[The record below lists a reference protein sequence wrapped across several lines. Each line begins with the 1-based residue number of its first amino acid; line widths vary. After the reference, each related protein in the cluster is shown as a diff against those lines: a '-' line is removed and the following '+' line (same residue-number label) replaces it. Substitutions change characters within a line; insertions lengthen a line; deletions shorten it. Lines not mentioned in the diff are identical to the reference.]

1 MRILL
6 VSLFTLGSFLSA
18 NAQADT
24 TQYLFKSL
32 SYSYIQYSLGY
43 SPMFFNHGQT
53 IHGFS
58 GSLFGIVLSDK
69 IALGLDIDGANPTAT
84 YPANHLPRITSF
96 VYMSLNIEPL
106 IKPRKII
113 NFSFPVKIGYGGAS
127 YESVLGNGWYQKNET
142 FLVVSPSA
150 MAWVNLFKPLS
161 LGVGGNYR
169 MAFNK
174 EDATFDRYSGF
185 SACVML
191 RFKFYTKEFQQKM
204 MERQKQ
210 YMQQQ
215 APK

>member
-1 MRILL
+1 MRLL
-6 VSLFTLGSFLSA
+6 FLTASMIGAFLSA
-18 NAQADT
+18 NAQTDT
-24 TQYLFKSL
+24 TQYLFKGL
-32 SYSYIQYSLGY
+32 NYSYLQYSLGY

-69 IALGLDIDGANPTAT
+69 IAFGLDIDGANPTAT
-84 YPANHLPRITSF
+84 YPAAHLPRITSF
-96 VYMSLNIEPL
+96 VVLSLNIEPL
-106 IKPRKII
+106 IRPRKII
-113 NFSFPVKIGYGGAS
+113 NFSFPVKIGYGGAL
-127 YESVLGNGWYQKNET
+127 YESALGNGFFQQEEM
-142 FLVVSPSA
+142 FLVVNPSA

-161 LGVGGNYR
+161 LGVGGSYR

-174 EDATFDRYSGF
+174 DDTTFDRYSGF
-185 SACVML
+185 SAFVML

-204 MERQKQ
+204 IERQKQ

>member
-1 MRILL
+1 MKLL
-6 VSLFTLGSFLSA
+6 FLSLLTIGGFLSA
-18 NAQADT
+18 TAQTDT
-24 TQYLFKSL
+24 TQYLFKGAR
-32 SYSYIQYSLGY
+32 YSYMQYTLGY
-43 SPMFFNHGQT
+43 SPLFFNHGQT

-58 GSLFGIVLSDK
+58 GSLLGVVLNDK
-69 IALGLDIDGANPTAT
+69 IAFGLDIDGANPTAT
-84 YPANHLPRITSF
+84 YPAAHLPRITSF
-96 VYMSLNIEPL
+96 VYISLSVEPL
-106 IKPRKII
+106 IKPRKVI

-127 YESVLGNGWYQKNET
+127 YESTLGNGWFQKNET
-142 FLVVSPSA
+142 FMVVNPSA

-161 LGVGGNYR
+161 LGVGVGYR

-174 EDATFDRYSGF
+174 DDTTFDRYSGLSGF
-185 SACVML
+185 AVL